1 MSKAPTTPHAC
12 NVLSVD
18 GDTRRLHHFSVGK
31 SGVTPAGGFEA
42 GTGKPLPA
50 NLVARDWR
58 LLVRSRLDVAWMPP
72 EAVFLRAVPLPAC
85 APEELAGMIEFQL
98 EKLSPMPPAQVV
110 WTVESVPHPGT
121 SSANPSSA
129 NPSSQ
134 HTAVVTIV
142 ARSVVE
148 AFVDSLEQG
157 GYQADRIELPGLRR
171 LLVRPVSGDS
181 LRVVLEGPADGRVAL
196 IGWWVSGVLRE
207 VSRIR
212 LPAEGAADHL
222 TAHLHGTAW
231 AAEMDGWLSG
241 IPAVTLVVEGAASGA
256 ASGPAVGSAASPG
269 LDARTV
275 ALREALRDWSNRTV
289 EVETS
294 APEPELARL
303 TAEHAL
309 RPVTASLI
317 PDEVRQRQRR
327 LYVDSLWVKGLTA
340 LAMTYLAGVFVYL
353 AVLTFRR
360 SSVDTLRDETRAMAL
375 QYTNTLQIKA
385 RVKVLQEQF
394 ALRFAALDCW
404 NAVVEK
410 LPEALT
416 LVQFDFKNGRT
427 LVINGNASEADR
439 GEVTRFNDLLRAA
452 TLEGKPLFSEVKPA
466 TMSPRGNLL
475 SWTFEADLRREE
487 GAVP

>member
-1 MSKAPTTPHAC
+1 MSKSVPKPHAC

-18 GDTRRLHHFSVGK
+18 GGVRRLHHFSVGK
-31 SGVTPAGGFEA
+31 TGVAAPGGYLETPP
-42 GTGKPLPA
+42 GKPLPT

-58 LLVRSRLDVAWMPP
+58 LLVRSRLDIAWMPVD
-72 EAVFLRAVPLPAC
+72 AVFLRVVQLPAC

-110 WTVESVPHPGT
+110 WTVESVPHRD
-121 SSANPSSA
+121 A
-129 NPSSQ
+129 SQ
-134 HTAVVTIV
+134 QTALVTIV
-142 ARSVVE
+142 ARSAVE

-171 LLVRPVSGDS
+171 LLAHLPGSGEA
-181 LRVVLEGPADGRVAL
+181 LRVVLEGSGDRQMAIL
-196 IGWWVSGVLRE
+196 GWWSGGVLRE

-212 LPAEGAADHL
+212 LPAEGAPAHL

-231 AAEMDGWLSG
+231 AGEMDGWLSG
-241 IPAVTLVVEGAASGA
+241 LPPVTVVV
-256 ASGPAVGSAASPG
+256 PGSVPASPSPSAPSPSAPAPALPTRKTG
-269 LDARTV
+269 EV
-275 ALREALRDWSNRTV
+275 AVPELATTELLEALRAWSTGPV

-294 APEPELARL
+294 ESEPELARR
-303 TAEHAL
+303 TAEQAL
-309 RPVTASLI
+309 RPAAASLI
-317 PDEVRQRQRR
+317 PDEVRLRQRR

-353 AVLTFRR
+353 AVLTFQR

-375 QYTNTLQIKA
+375 QYTNTLQLKA

-410 LPEALT
+410 LPEAL
-416 LVQFDFKNGRT
+416 VAGRDPRRQAA
-427 LVINGNASEADR
+427 LLR
-439 GEVTRFNDLLRAA
+439 GEARDHVAARHLAVVDLRGRAA
-452 TLEGKPLFSEVKPA
+452 P
-466 TMSPRGNLL
+466 
-475 SWTFEADLRREE
+475 
-487 GAVP
+487 

>member
-1 MSKAPTTPHAC
+1 MSKSVPKPHAC

-18 GDTRRLHHFSVGK
+18 GGVRRLHHFSVGK
-31 SGVTPAGGFEA
+31 TGVAAPGGYLETPP
-42 GTGKPLPA
+42 GKPLPT

-58 LLVRSRLDVAWMPP
+58 LLVRSRLDIAWMPVD
-72 EAVFLRAVPLPAC
+72 AVFLRVVQLPAC

-110 WTVESVPHPGT
+110 WTVESVPHRD
-121 SSANPSSA
+121 A
-129 NPSSQ
+129 SQ
-134 HTAVVTIV
+134 QTALVTIV
-142 ARSVVE
+142 ARSAVE

-171 LLVRPVSGDS
+171 LLAHLPGSGEA
-181 LRVVLEGPADGRVAL
+181 LRVVLEGSGDRQMAIL
-196 IGWWVSGVLRE
+196 GWWSGGVLRE

-212 LPAEGAADHL
+212 LPAEGAPAHL

-231 AAEMDGWLSG
+231 AGEMDGWLSG
-241 IPAVTLVVEGAASGA
+241 LPPVTVVV
-256 ASGPAVGSAASPG
+256 PGSVPASPSPSAPAPALPTRKTG
-269 LDARTV
+269 EV
-275 ALREALRDWSNRTV
+275 AVPELATTELLEALRGWSTGPV

-294 APEPELARL
+294 ESEPELARR
-303 TAEHAL
+303 TAEQAL
-309 RPVTASLI
+309 RPAAASLI
-317 PDEVRQRQRR
+317 PDEVRLRQRR

-353 AVLTFRR
+353 AVLTFQR

-375 QYTNTLQIKA
+375 QYTNTLQLKA

-416 LVQFDFKNGRT
+416 LVQIDFKNGRT
-427 LVINGNASEADR
+427 LVINGNASDADR

-452 TLEGKPLFSEVKPA
+452 TLDGKPLFSEVKPA
-466 TMSPRGNLL
+466 TMSPRGTLL
-475 SWTFEADLRREE
+475 SWTFEAELRREE
-487 GAVP
+487 GGVP

>member
-1 MSKAPTTPHAC
+1 MSKAVPKPHAC

-18 GDTRRLHHFSVGK
+18 GDVRRLHHFSVGK
-31 SGVTPAGGFEA
+31 TGVSASGVHLETPR
-42 GTGKPLPA
+42 GKPLPA

-58 LLVRSRLDVAWMPP
+58 LLVRSRLDIAWMPVD
-72 EAVFLRAVPLPAC
+72 AVFLRAVQLPAC

-110 WTVESVPHPGT
+110 WTVESVPHRD
-121 SSANPSSA
+121 PS
-129 NPSSQ
+129 Q
-134 HTAVVTIV
+134 QTALVTIV
-142 ARSVVE
+142 ARSAVE

-171 LLVRPVSGDS
+171 LLAHLPGSGDA
-181 LRVVLEGPADGRVAL
+181 LRVVLEGSGDRRMAIL
-196 IGWWVSGVLRE
+196 GWWSGGVLRE

-212 LPAEGAADHL
+212 LPAEGAPAHL

-231 AAEMDGWLSG
+231 AGEMDGWLSCLPPVTVV
-241 IPAVTLVVEGAASGA
+241 IPGSSPAAPSGQPPSSPDGKPGAVAA
-256 ASGPAVGSAASPG
+256 PELPTTD
-269 LDARTV
+269 L
-275 ALREALRDWSNRTV
+275 LEALRAWSTGPV
-289 EVETS
+289 SVETS
-294 APEPELARL
+294 DAEPELARL
-303 TAEHAL
+303 TAEQAL
-309 RPVTASLI
+309 RPTSVTLI
-317 PDEVRQRQRR
+317 PDEVRLRQRR

-353 AVLTFRR
+353 AVLTFQR

-375 QYTNTLQIKA
+375 QYTNTLQLKA
-385 RVKVLQEQF
+385 RVKVLQEQV

-416 LVQFDFKNGRT
+416 LVQIDFKNGRT
-427 LVINGNASEADR
+427 LLINGNASEADR

-452 TLEGKPLFSEVKPA
+452 TLDGKPLFSEVKPA
-466 TMSPRGNLL
+466 TMSPRGALL
-475 SWTFEADLRREE
+475 SWTFEAELRREE
-487 GAVP
+487 GGMP